1 MERTEVH
8 GRRRLLDDFFKVDEA
23 EVSFERADGSMTPP
37 ARRLVFERGDSVA
50 AVVVHRESHSLLF
63 TEQFRFP
70 TLGKGSGWLLEV
82 IAGMIDSGES
92 PEAALRREIE
102 EELGFAVARLE
113 PISTFFVSPGG
124 SSERIW
130 LYYAEVTD
138 SGRLSAGGGGRGRAG
153 RDPHRSPVARRSTG
167 RAPRRPS
174 ARRQDDHRPAV
185 AVREVLE
192 VGLQADRRVIRKGV
206 ICQRTSWRDNVS

>member
-82 IAGMIDSGES
+82 IAGMIDSGET

-138 SGRLSAGGGGRGRAG
+138 LGRLSAGGGVAAEQEEIRIVRLSPDAAQAALREGRLPDAK
-153 RDPHRSPVARRSTG
+153 TII
-167 RAPRRPS
+167 
-174 ARRQDDHRPAV
+174 
-185 AVREVLE
+185 
-192 VGLQADRRVIRKGV
+192 GLQWLFAK
-206 ICQRTSWRDNVS
+206 SLK